1 MDNYIIY
8 PKQLRKQIIPVE
20 RNRCFFLMPFSKEF
34 DGIYG
39 AIKQCLNDAGFIC
52 NRADEIMGSTPI
64 LTKILNEI
72 MKSQYI
78 IVDLTNSNPNVFYEL
93 GIAHTIKEARN
104 VLLLKQKDY
113 KVPFDINHLTYT
125 EYNPNNLKLL
135 TASIC
140 SFLNESRSKNVFYEA
155 LNQHGII
162 SYIDENNNDFIEI
175 LLENLD
181 DENIMSLTNILLNES
196 KDIAPE
202 KIEKAMLDLKC
213 IVTQEL
219 NNRNYGMVSKLL
231 DVYYEELRSLKETD
245 LARTHIEQLLNDYFD
260 QFSIDNALIYEYK
273 TRLALILAKK
283 ELYMDIALPW
293 ILNYFS
299 RSKTATIDLNR
310 YNVESFLMTSTSEQI
325 NSAIIN
331 RLCDSDCYIRE
342 HMADIIGE
350 KRLIAGASLLYVQ
363 LAKEEN
369 YFTAQSMME
378 AIGKLKQPGGIEVIK
393 QWVNIHK
400 DNIIKTN
407 QLFVLK
413 HAFIAISALDSSMDK
428 IYITEFKNEFENV
441 LKDYYII

>member
-20 RNRCFFLMPFSKEF
+20 KNRCFFLMPFNEEF

-52 NRADEIMGSTPI
+52 NRADEITGSTPI

-135 TASIC
+135 TSSIR
-140 SFLNESRSKNVFYEA
+140 SFLNESKSKNMFYEA

-162 SYIDENNNDFIEI
+162 NYIDENNNDFIEI

-181 DENIMSLTNILLNES
+181 DEDVICLTNILLNES
-196 KDIAPE
+196 KDFAPE
-202 KIEKAMLDLKC
+202 KINKSMLDLRS

-219 NNRNYGMVSKLL
+219 NNRNYEMVSKLL
-231 DVYYEELRSLKETD
+231 NVYYEELRSLKETD
-245 LARTHIEQLLNDYFD
+245 IAREHIEHLINDYFN
-260 QFSIDNALIYEYK
+260 QFSIDNAFVKEYK
-273 TRLALILAKK
+273 TRLTLILAKQ
-283 ELYMDIALPW
+283 ELYMDIVLPW

-310 YNVESFLMTSTSEQI
+310 YNVESFLMTTTSEQV
-325 NSAIIN
+325 NNAIIN
-331 RLCDSDCYIRE
+331 GLCDSDCYIRE
-342 HMADIIGE
+342 HMSDIIGE
-350 KRLIAGASLLYVQ
+350 KKLISGASLLYVQ

-378 AIGKLKQPGGIEVIK
+378 AIGKLNQPGGIEVIN
-393 QWVNIHK
+393 QWINVHK
-400 DNIIKTN
+400 NNIIKTN

-413 HAFIAISALDSSMDK
+413 HAFIAISKLDLSTDE
-428 IYITEFKNEFENV
+428 IYITKFKNEFGEL
-441 LKDYYII
+441 LKNYYII

>member
-20 RNRCFFLMPFSKEF
+20 KNRCFFLMPFSEEF

-104 VLLLKQKDY
+104 VLLLKQKNY
-113 KVPFDINHLTYT
+113 NVPFDINHLTYT
-125 EYNPNNLKLL
+125 EYDSNNLKLL
-135 TASIC
+135 TASIR
-140 SFLNESRSKNVFYEA
+140 SFLNESKSKNVFYEA

-162 SYIDENNNDFIEI
+162 NYIDENNNDFIEN
-175 LLENLD
+175 LLENLAD
-181 DENIMSLTNILLNES
+181 KDVMHLTSILLNES
-196 KDIAPE
+196 KDIPPE
-202 KIEKAMLDLKC
+202 EIERTMLN
-213 IVTQEL
+213 IRHIITQEL
-219 NNRNYGMVSKLL
+219 KNRNYAIASKLL
-231 DVYYEELRSLKETD
+231 NVYYEELRSLKETD
-245 LARTHIEQLLNDYFD
+245 IARIHIEQLLNDYFD
-260 QFSIDNALIYEYK
+260 QFSIDTSLVQEYK
-273 TRLALILAKK
+273 TRLALILAKQ
-283 ELYMDIALPW
+283 ELYMDIVLPW

-310 YNVESFLMTSTSEQI
+310 YNVESFLMTTTSEQV
-325 NSAIIN
+325 NNAIIN
-331 RLCDSDCYIRE
+331 RLCDKDCYIRE
-342 HMADIIGE
+342 HMSDIIGE
-350 KRLIAGASLLYVQ
+350 KRLISGASLLYIQ

-393 QWVNIHK
+393 HWINIHK
-400 DNIIKTN
+400 DNIINTN

-413 HAFIAISALDSSMDK
+413 HAFIAISALDSSPEGV
-428 IYITEFKNEFENV
+428 YISGFEKEFGDL

>member
-20 RNRCFFLMPFSKEF
+20 KNRCFFLMPFSEEF

-52 NRADEIMGSTPI
+52 NRADEIMGSTPV

-104 VLLLKQKDY
+104 VLLLKQKDN
-113 KVPFDINHLTYT
+113 KVPFDINHLKYT

-135 TASIC
+135 TASIR

-181 DENIMSLTNILLNES
+181 DEDLMCLTNILLYES
-196 KDIAPE
+196 NDIAPE
-202 KIEKAMLDLKC
+202 KIKQSMLNLRS

-231 DVYYEELRSLKETD
+231 DVYYEELRSLRETD
-245 LARTHIEQLLNDYFD
+245 IARTHIEQLINDYFN
-260 QFSIDNALIYEYK
+260 QFNIDNVLVKEYK
-273 TRLALILAKK
+273 TRLALILAKQ
-283 ELYMDIALPW
+283 ELYMDIVLPW

-310 YNVESFLMTSTSEQI
+310 YNVESFLMTTTSEQI
-325 NSAIIN
+325 NNAIIN

-342 HMADIIGE
+342 HMSDIIGE
-350 KRLIAGASLLYVQ
+350 KRLVSGASLLYIQ

-393 QWVNIHK
+393 QWINIHK

-413 HAFIAISALDSSMDK
+413 HAFIAISKLDLSTDK
-428 IYITEFKNEFENV
+428 IYITEFKNEFDNV

>member
-20 RNRCFFLMPFSKEF
+20 KNRCFFLMPFSEEF

-52 NRADEIMGSTPI
+52 NRADEIMGSIPI

-113 KVPFDINHLTYT
+113 QVPFDINHLTYT

-135 TASIC
+135 TASIR
-140 SFLNESRSKNVFYEA
+140 SFLNESKSKNVFYEA

-162 SYIDENNNDFIEI
+162 NYIDENNNDFIEI

-181 DENIMSLTNILLNES
+181 DNDVICLTNILLNES

-202 KIEKAMLDLKC
+202 KIEQALLD
-213 IVTQEL
+213 IRSIITQEL
-219 NNRNYGMVSKLL
+219 NNRNYGIVSKLL
-231 DVYYEELRSLKETD
+231 NVYYEVLRSLKETD
-245 LARTHIEQLLNDYFD
+245 IARVHIEQLLNDYFN
-260 QFSIDNALIYEYK
+260 QFNINNALVQEYK
-273 TRLALILAKK
+273 TRLTILLAKQ
-283 ELYMDIALPW
+283 ELYMDIVLPW

-310 YNVESFLMTSTSEQI
+310 YKVESFLMTSTSEQI
-325 NSAIIN
+325 NTAIIN

-342 HMADIIGE
+342 HMSDIIGE
-350 KRLIAGASLLYVQ
+350 KRLIAGTSLLYVQ

-393 QWVNIHK
+393 RWINIHK

-413 HAFIAISALDSSMDK
+413 HAFIAISALDSSTDK
-428 IYITEFKNEFENV
+428 IHITEFKNEFEGV

>member
-20 RNRCFFLMPFSKEF
+20 KNRCFFLMPFSEEF

-39 AIKQCLNDAGFIC
+39 VIKQCLNDAGFIC
-52 NRADEIMGSTPI
+52 NRADEIAGSTPI

-125 EYNPNNLKLL
+125 EYNPNNLKFL
-135 TASIC
+135 TASIR
-140 SFLNESRSKNVFYEA
+140 SFLNESKSKNMFYEA

-181 DENIMSLTNILLNES
+181 DENVICLTNILLNES

-202 KIEKAMLDLKC
+202 KINRSMLNLRS

-219 NNRNYGMVSKLL
+219 NNRNYEMVSKLL
-231 DVYYEELRSLKETD
+231 NVYYEELRSLKETD
-245 LARTHIEQLLNDYFD
+245 IARTHIEQLINDYFD
-260 QFSIDNALIYEYK
+260 QFSIDNALVKEYK
-273 TRLALILAKK
+273 TRLALILAKQ
-283 ELYMDIALPW
+283 ELYMDIVLPW

-310 YNVESFLMTSTSEQI
+310 YNVESFLMTTTSEQI
-325 NSAIIN
+325 NNAIIN
-331 RLCDSDCYIRE
+331 GLCDSDCYIRE
-342 HMADIIGE
+342 HMSDIIGE
-350 KRLIAGASLLYVQ
+350 KRLISGASLLYVQ

-393 QWVNIHK
+393 QWINIHK
-400 DNIIKTN
+400 DNIIKTK

-413 HAFIAISALDSSMDK
+413 HAFIAITKLDLSTDK
-428 IYITEFKNEFENV
+428 IYITEFKNEFDGI
-441 LKDYYII
+441 LKNYYII